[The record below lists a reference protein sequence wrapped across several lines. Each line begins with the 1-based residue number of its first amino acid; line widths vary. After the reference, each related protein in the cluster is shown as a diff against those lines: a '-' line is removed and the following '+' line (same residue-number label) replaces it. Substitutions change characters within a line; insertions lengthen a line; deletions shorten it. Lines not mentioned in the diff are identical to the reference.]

1 MATDGLIGLTHDKM
15 KVTAADQMDINILTN
30 NTAIWNTLK
39 TSNLNITVN
48 GSVLTVKA
56 GAVIYMRGR
65 FVKVTKDIEMS
76 FVYSSGL
83 KFWIVFDEKL
93 ENTAS
98 GDVGTSTYT
107 PVLNQV
113 YFTFSNTAPSGVTEY
128 FQLASINSETSFSWN
143 PELIR
148 NLHFGIGQIGNNA
161 ALGNNAILFEYNDS
175 NSPTAIPWGYD
186 GSYMGGSNK
195 PGKLYRTADVPTSGD
210 ISTSNGVN
218 LRYERA
224 GSVVVLKFA
233 GSSTKDWSFDTVIA
247 SVGGGDLDKYGIRPL
262 NSYENWGSGE
272 MGATSGG
279 IKAVP
284 YAIGDGIDIKWRG
297 GNVSKGWADG
307 SITYITKSDYK

>member
-30 NTAIWNTLK
+30 GTAIWNTVK

-65 FVKVTKDIEMS
+65 FVKVTKDIKMS

-98 GDVGTSTYT
+98 GDVGTSTYN

-148 NLHFGIGQIGNNA
+148 NLQFEIYPIGNNA
-161 ALGNNAILFEYNDS
+161 ALGRSAILYGYNDS

-186 GSYMGGSNK
+186 GSYMGGYNK
-195 PGKLYRTADVPTSGD
+195 SGKLYRTANVPTSGD
-210 ISTSNGVN
+210 MFTSNGLN

-224 GSVVVLKFA
+224 GSVVVLKFS
-233 GSSTKDWSFDTVIA
+233 GNSTKDWSFDTIIA
-247 SVGGGDLDKYGIRPL
+247 TIGGDDLDKYGIRPL
-262 NSYENWGSGE
+262 NFYENWGSGE
-272 MGATSGG
+272 MLATSGG
-279 IKAVP
+279 IKTVP
-284 YAIGDGIDIKWRG
+284 RNGVDGIDIKWRG

-307 SITYITKSDYK
+307 SITYITQSDYK